1 MIALASCVAIKPIPP
16 TPIITTLGGGAF
28 FTDPY
33 AVSPVFMFAF
43 QLRRHQHQQYTQNNR
58 LPAGYLPHVL

>member
-1 MIALASCVAIKPIPP
+1 MIALASCVAIKGDVGEGE
-16 TPIITTLGGGAF
+16 L

-33 AVSPVFMFAF
+33 AASPVFMFAF
-43 QLRRHQHQQYTQNNR
+43 QLGRHQHQQYTQNNR

>member
-1 MIALASCVAIKPIPP
+1 MIALASYVAIKPDPS
-16 TPIITTLGGGAF
+16 TPIITTLGEGEF

-33 AVSPVFMFAF
+33 AASPVFMFAF
-43 QLRRHQHQQYTQNNR
+43 QLRRRQHQQYTQNNR